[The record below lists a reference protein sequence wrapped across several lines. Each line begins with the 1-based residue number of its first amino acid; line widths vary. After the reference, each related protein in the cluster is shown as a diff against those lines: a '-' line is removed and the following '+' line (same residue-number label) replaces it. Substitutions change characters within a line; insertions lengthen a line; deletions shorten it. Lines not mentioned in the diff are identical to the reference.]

1 MVPESIPEE
10 ESLTPQQTPK
20 RPKHQS
26 TTSIVSEISPISTA
40 QSSFDSLPISPIG
53 SPAYPSAEYVAQT
66 TPTPTQRT
74 FQTQIPRRKP
84 APISA
89 LAPETRELNEDM
101 PKKKS
106 ETKWDGY
113 SGEPSEDGRPP
124 TVRPGAQSLEE
135 QYPQLKARTRQ
146 ILADLKKTNG
156 ENKQSWGKQPPSVAP
171 DTLDHSAHK
180 QPWKGASGRTT
191 LVEPVR
197 NNPAARLQPLRIPE
211 RNISRE
217 YTATRSAPVNEAV
230 FQHSPEHT
238 PDPQSAPVRAP
249 VIAQI
254 PTIRHI
260 PSQESIKPV
269 APLKIGSKTPR
280 AISPTMISNEAH
292 LQSPFRSPDANIEH
306 AQPLAATPSLSM
318 ESPTLG
324 NAFNDVETLTSAE
337 PVQRATLLTNAEAK
351 PSRLA
356 HTPKSRF
363 SWTTYATTVN
373 ASPQSIHNLI
383 TDDSPRDKLHT
394 HTPVIIKKRAVSGY
408 PASVQYSNLDAAVSN
423 TSLISVQRKPLAP
436 APTMDRFRSVSAVSA
451 ASLSKTLPQCPPEME
466 AGDKI
471 ATLEARMD
479 DLSRRKR
486 NLNKIIGEL
495 GESQKRNL
503 IVYDTRKRREIEKM
517 VTNMK
522 LELAEVG
529 QEEHESGIQ
538 LHRAQKKKDRE
549 DNYEQ
554 PTGLWIKRVTS

>member
-1 MVPESIPEE
+1 
-10 ESLTPQQTPK
+10 
-20 RPKHQS
+20 
-26 TTSIVSEISPISTA
+26 
-40 QSSFDSLPISPIG
+40 
-53 SPAYPSAEYVAQT
+53 
-66 TPTPTQRT
+66 
-74 FQTQIPRRKP
+74 
-84 APISA
+84 
-89 LAPETRELNEDM
+89 M

-156 ENKQSWGKQPPSVAP
+156 ENKQPWGKPPPSVAADP
-171 DTLDHSAHK
+171 LDQVAQK

-211 RNISRE
+211 RNMSRE
-217 YTATRSAPVNEAV
+217 YTATRSAPVDEAV

-238 PDPQSAPVRAP
+238 PDPQSAPIKAP
-249 VIAQI
+249 ANNEV
-254 PTIRHI
+254 PTIRPV

-269 APLKIGSKTPR
+269 APLKIGNKTPR
-280 AISPTMISNEAH
+280 VISPTMISNAAL
-292 LQSPFRSPDANIEH
+292 LQSPFRSPDTNIEH
-306 AQPLAATPSLSM
+306 AQPLAATPSLIM

-324 NAFNDVETLTSAE
+324 NAFNDVETPTSADSVERVPQPAFAE
-337 PVQRATLLTNAEAK
+337 PK

-356 HTPKSRF
+356 HTSKSRF
-363 SWTTYATTVN
+363 SWTTYTTTVDP
-373 ASPQSIHNLI
+373 SPKSIHSMI
-383 TDDSPRDKLHT
+383 TDDSPRDKNHS
-394 HTPVIIKKRAVSGY
+394 HTPIIIKKRAMSGY

-423 TSLISVQRKPLAP
+423 TSLVSVQRKPLS
-436 APTMDRFRSVSAVSA
+436 PTATTDRLRSVSALSA
-451 ASLSKTLPQCPPEME
+451 ASLSKSLPQCPPEME

-486 NLNKIIGEL
+486 NLNKIIAEL
-495 GESQKRNL
+495 AESQKRNL

-529 QEEHESGIQ
+529 QEEHEAGIQ
-538 LHRAQKKKDRE
+538 LHRAQKKRDRE